1 MLSVTTI
8 CPLCRCQSR
17 ALDLSAV
24 PAFQR
29 GGDVPADDGDHVF
42 QFSSYGR
49 AVLTSQVTR
58 RPSVLRVCAGC
69 CERLDAWDAR
79 FGGEVSESSGRPG
92 LDGPL
97 AYDSWLP
104 RYVASLAWSGL
115 VSRLDE
121 GATFRQPAVQASALA
136 AIERWRGF
144 AAGDANDAGP
154 FHLHML
160 PIPPLGDDGEGRS
173 YSSGVV
179 HQRAVISRTGEAWM
193 WMKRPRVLLLGTLTP
208 GAPSALTTSRL
219 EPGAAVWGDEPVHVP
234 GIVRFLMYEEWRRS
248 THALRYVAAAVP
260 CRA

>member
-1 MLSVTTI
+1 MTTI

-29 GGDVPADDGDHVF
+29 GGDVPVDDGDHVF

-49 AVLTSQVTR
+49 AVLTSRVSR
-58 RPSVLRVCAGC
+58 RPSVLRVCVGC
-69 CERLDAWDAR
+69 GERLDGWDVR
-79 FGGEVSESSGRPG
+79 FAGELSDPSCRRG

-104 RYVASLAWSGL
+104 RYVAALAWSSL

-121 GATFRQPAVQASALA
+121 GATFRESGVQASALA

-144 AAGDANDAGP
+144 AAGEASDAGP

-160 PIPPLGDDGEGRS
+160 PIPPLGDDGDDRS

-208 GAPSALTTSRL
+208 GVPSALTTSRL
-219 EPGAAVWGDEPVHVP
+219 EAGAAVWGDEPVHVP
-234 GIVRFLMYEEWRRS
+234 GTVRFLMYEEWRRS
-248 THALRYVAAAVP
+248 THALRYVAAEVP